1 VTAAAPLA
9 SPARQFL
16 PRAIASRV
24 PAVASAIVFSIGA
37 LVLAGW
43 AFDVDGLKGFFP
55 GVIVTIP
62 NTAVG
67 FVFAG
72 TALWMRRN
80 DRRKVSIA
88 ADVLSALVLALGLA
102 MFVERIT
109 GVDLGIDL
117 LLFADKVRTYPYL
130 PPGRIATNS
139 ALCFS
144 LAGFALLTM
153 DRRSRKARMAS
164 RAAGMLGLGVGLL
177 ALIGYLYGTS
187 PLYAID
193 KAAGMALLTAIGMT
207 TLATG
212 IVFARPRRGAISL
225 VMSDDAGGLLFR
237 QMLPAA
243 VLVTVFLGWL
253 WIKMRD
259 EELVSR
265 EGGVALFVLLTVGTI
280 LGLVIRSALL
290 LRRADRARNA
300 HFRREVDA
308 RQIAEQASQVK
319 TDFLATMSHELRTPL
334 NAIIGYSNLLIDGI
348 PEPSTRGQQEKLQ
361 RIMVSAQHL
370 LSLIEDVLS
379 LSRLEFGAE
388 EIVVEDVAAVA
399 VARDVLAIIEPLAT
413 AKNLGVVLRTAGRD
427 LTILTDAKRL
437 RQILLNL
444 VGNSVKFTVRGSI
457 TLEIED
463 DGDTVLFSVRDT
475 GIGIAPE
482 HQQRVFEAFWQVE
495 QSRTRTVQGTGL
507 GLALSKHLSDLL
519 GAKLTLASE
528 LDKGTT
534 VTLAL
539 PRNFAAPLTS

>member
-1 VTAAAPLA
+1 M
-9 SPARQFL
+9 

-24 PAVASAIVFSIGA
+24 AAAAASIVFLIGAIV
-37 LVLAGW
+37 LTGW
-43 AFDVDGLKGFFP
+43 TFDVDVLKGLVP
-55 GVIVTIP
+55 GMIVTIP

-67 FVFAG
+67 FMFAG
-72 TALWMRRN
+72 LALWMRR
-80 DRRKVSIA
+80 DDHHKASIA
-88 ADVLSALVLALGLA
+88 ADVLSAVVLVFGLA
-102 MFVERIT
+102 MFVERTT
-109 GVDLGIDL
+109 GANFGIDL
-117 LLFADKVRTYPYL
+117 VLFGDQVRTYPYL

-139 ALCFS
+139 AACFA

-153 DRRSRKARMAS
+153 DRRSRQVRMAS
-164 RAAGMLGLGVGLL
+164 RAAGMAGLAVGLL
-177 ALIGYLYGTS
+177 ALIGYLYGTR

-207 TLATG
+207 TLSIG

-225 VMSDDAGGLLFR
+225 VVSDDAGGLLFR
-237 QMLPAA
+237 QVLPAA
-243 VLVTVFLGWL
+243 VIITVFLGWL
-253 WIKMRD
+253 WIRMRD

-290 LRRADRARNA
+290 LRRVDRARNA

-308 RQIAEQASQVK
+308 RQLAEQASRVK

-334 NAIIGYSNLLIDGI
+334 NAIIGYSNLLMDGI

-388 EIVVEDVAAVA
+388 AIVVEDVAAVA
-399 VARDVLAIIEPLAT
+399 VARDVLAIVEPLAT
-413 AKNLGVVLRTAGRD
+413 AKNLSVVLRTSGRD
-427 LTILTDAKRL
+427 LAILTDAKRL

-444 VGNSVKFTVRGSI
+444 VGNSVKFTPRGSI
-457 TLEIED
+457 TLEIEE
-463 DGDTVLFSVRDT
+463 DGDMILFSVRDT

-519 GAKLTLASE
+519 GARLTLESE

-539 PRNFAAPLTS
+539 PRSYSAPLVN

>member
-1 VTAAAPLA
+1 MTDATRA
-9 SPARQFL
+9 SPARRL
-16 PRAIASRV
+16 TPRVIASSV
-24 PAVASAIVFSIGA
+24 AAVAALVVFSIGA
-37 LVLAGW
+37 LVLLGW
-43 AFDVDGLKGFFP
+43 TFDIEGLKGFFP
-55 GVIVTIP
+55 GFIITIP

-67 FVFAG
+67 FMLAG
-72 TALWMRRN
+72 TALWMRRG
-80 DRRKVSIA
+80 DHRKTVVTA
-88 ADVLSALVLALGLA
+88 NVLSAMVLALGLVS
-102 MFVERIT
+102 FVERTT
-109 GVDLGIDL
+109 GLDFHIDL

-130 PPGRIATNS
+130 PPGRMATNS
-139 ALCFS
+139 SVCFF

-153 DRRSRKARMAS
+153 DRRRRDLRMAS
-164 RAAGMLGLGVGLL
+164 RAAAMLGLAIGLL
-177 ALIGYLYGTS
+177 ALIGYLYGTR

-207 TLATG
+207 ALATG

-225 VMSDDAGGLLFR
+225 VVSDDAGGLLFR
-237 QMLPAA
+237 QVLPAA
-243 VLVTVFLGWL
+243 VTITVFLGWL
-253 WIKMRD
+253 WIRMRNA
-259 EELVSR
+259 ELVSR
-265 EGGVALFVLLTVGTI
+265 EGGVALYVLLTVGTI

-290 LRRADRARNA
+290 LRRADRARDA
-300 HFRREVDA
+300 HLRREADA
-308 RQIAEQASQVK
+308 RQLAEQASRVK

-348 PEPSTRGQQEKLQ
+348 PEPSTRGQQEKLH

-388 EIVVEDVAAVA
+388 VIVVEDVAAVA

-413 AKNLGVVLRTAGRD
+413 AKNLSVILRTSGRD
-427 LTILTDAKRL
+427 LTIMTDAKRL

-444 VGNSVKFTVRGSI
+444 VGNSVKFTTRGSI
-457 TLEIED
+457 TLEIEED
-463 DGDTVLFSVRDT
+463 SDKILFSVRDT

-539 PRNFAAPLTS
+539 PRQFSVPLST

>member
-1 VTAAAPLA
+1 MTAAPGT
-9 SPARQFL
+9 SPARRFT
-16 PRAIASRV
+16 PRAIASYV
-24 PAVASAIVFSIGA
+24 AAVAALVVFGIGA
-37 LVLAGW
+37 LVLMGW
-43 AFDVDGLKGFFP
+43 TFDIEGLKGFFP
-55 GVIVTIP
+55 GIIVTIP
-62 NTAVG
+62 NTAIG
-67 FVFAG
+67 FMLAG
-72 TALWMRRN
+72 TALWMRRA
-80 DRRKVSIA
+80 DHRRSSIV
-88 ADVLSALVLALGLA
+88 ADVLSVLVLALGLG
-102 MFVERIT
+102 MFVERAT

-117 LLFADKVRTYPYL
+117 ILFADELRTYPYL

-139 ALCFS
+139 AICFS
-144 LAGFALLTM
+144 LAGFAILAM
-153 DRRSRKARMAS
+153 DRRPRRARAAS
-164 RAAGMLGLGVGLL
+164 RIAGMLGLSVGLL
-177 ALIGYLYGTS
+177 ALIGYLYGAR

-193 KAAGMALLTAIGMT
+193 RAAGMALLTAVGLT
-207 TLATG
+207 TLHTG

-225 VMSDDAGGLLFR
+225 VVSEDAGGLLFR
-237 QMLPAA
+237 QVLPTA
-243 VLVTVFLGWL
+243 VIVTVFLGWL
-253 WIKMRD
+253 WIRVRD
-259 EELVSR
+259 AELVSR

-308 RQIAEQASQVK
+308 RQIAEQASRVK

-388 EIVVEDVAAVA
+388 VIVVEDVAAVA
-399 VARDVLAIIEPLAT
+399 VARDVMAIIEPLAT
-413 AKNLGVVLRTAGRD
+413 AKTLSVILRTSGRD
-427 LTILTDAKRL
+427 LTILTDSKRL

-444 VGNSVKFTVRGSI
+444 VGNSVKFTARGSI
-457 TLEIED
+457 TLEIEEND
-463 DGDTVLFSVRDT
+463 DMILFSVRDT

-519 GAKLTLASE
+519 GGRLTLTSE

-539 PRNFAAPLTS
+539 PRNYFRANS

>member
-1 VTAAAPLA
+1 M
-9 SPARQFL
+9 
-16 PRAIASRV
+16 
-24 PAVASAIVFSIGA
+24 
-37 LVLAGW
+37 GW
-43 AFDVDGLKGFFP
+43 TFDIEPLKGFFP
-55 GVIVTIP
+55 GIIITIP

-67 FVFAG
+67 FMFAG
-72 TALWMRRN
+72 TALWMRRA
-80 DRRKVSIA
+80 DHRRASLP
-88 ADVLSALVLALGLA
+88 ADILSGLVLLLGLA
-102 MFVERIT
+102 MSAERIT
-109 GVDLGIDL
+109 GIDLGIDTI
-117 LLFADKVRTYPYL
+117 LFAEKVRTYPYL

-139 ALCFS
+139 AICFA
-144 LAGFALLTM
+144 LAGFALITM
-153 DRRSRKARMAS
+153 DRRSRNVRMAS
-164 RAAGMLGLGVGLL
+164 RAAGMLGLSVGLL
-177 ALIGYLYGTS
+177 ALIGYLYGTR

-225 VMSDDAGGLLFR
+225 VVSDDAGGLLFR
-237 QMLPAA
+237 QMLPTA
-243 VLVTVFLGWL
+243 VIVTVFLGWL
-253 WIKMRD
+253 WIRMRAA
-259 EELVSR
+259 ELVSR

-308 RQIAEQASQVK
+308 RQIAEQASRVK

-388 EIVVEDVAAVA
+388 AIVVEDVAAVA
-399 VARDVLAIIEPLAT
+399 VARDVLAIVEPLAT
-413 AKNLGVVLRTAGRD
+413 AKNLSIILRTSGRD
-427 LTILTDAKRL
+427 LTIITDAKRL

-444 VGNSVKFTVRGSI
+444 VGNSVKFTQRGSI
-457 TLEIED
+457 TLEIEE
-463 DGDTVLFSVRDT
+463 DGDTILFSVRDT

-519 GAKLTLASE
+519 GARLTLTSE
-528 LDKGTT
+528 LDQGTT

-539 PRNFAAPLTS
+539 PRSYNAPLAT

>member
-1 VTAAAPLA
+1 VNAAPIEL
-9 SPARQFL
+9 PARLFT

-24 PAVASAIVFSIGA
+24 PAACALIVFTIGA
-37 LVLAGW
+37 LVLMGW
-43 AFDVDGLKGFFP
+43 TFNIEELKGFFP

-62 NTAVG
+62 NTAMG
-67 FVFAG
+67 FMLAG
-72 TALWMRRN
+72 VALWGRRA
-80 DRRKVSIA
+80 DHRKNSVIA
-88 ADVLSALVLALGLA
+88 DGLSVMVLVFGLA
-102 MFVERIT
+102 MLAERLTSI
-109 GVDLGIDL
+109 DLGIDQ
-117 LLFADKVRTYPYL
+117 LLFGAEIRTYPYL

-139 ALCFS
+139 AICFS

-153 DRRSRKARMAS
+153 DRWSRRVRTAS
-164 RAAGMLGLGVGLL
+164 RAAGMLGLSVGLL
-177 ALIGYLYGTS
+177 ALIGYLYGTR
-187 PLYAID
+187 PLYALD

-225 VMSDDAGGLLFR
+225 VVSDDAGGLLFR
-237 QMLPAA
+237 QMLPTA
-243 VLVTVFLGWL
+243 VIVTVLLGWI
-253 WIKMRD
+253 WIRMR
-259 EELVSR
+259 ESELVSR

-388 EIVVEDVAAVA
+388 EIVIEDVAAVA
-399 VARDVLAIIEPLAT
+399 VARDVLAIIEPLAA
-413 AKNLGVVLRTAGRD
+413 AKNLSIILRTSGRD

-444 VGNSVKFTVRGSI
+444 VGNSVKFTLRGSI
-457 TLEIED
+457 TLEIDE
-463 DGDTVLFSVRDT
+463 DGDTILFSVRDT

-482 HQQRVFEAFWQVE
+482 HQQRVFDAFWQVE

-519 GAKLTLASE
+519 GARLSLSSE

-539 PRNFAAPLTS
+539 PRNHSAPLTS